1 MVKLLSRIVSAIFYI
16 GKSKME
22 KKGLRMRFESRL
34 YTKAMRR
41 KAKSI
46 GIGTYVYGPGVNVT
60 TYTTIGDFTGWGKNV
75 KIYGDGEVT
84 VGNFTAIA
92 EDTVI
97 YTQNHDYDHDERL
110 PFGPK
115 YIYKPVRIDDYAWVG
130 LRCILLPGTHIGE
143 GAVIQ
148 AGSVVQ
154 GEIPP
159 CAIAG
164 GNPARVFAMRDLVHY
179 NKLKVAAGGKPVVIA
194 PSKAVPV
201 RTGVC
206 PSCASAV
213 ERKPDSPASP
223 VDGAAEKYAAIFAET
238 FAVSP
243 DEVDGLKYQE
253 FPAWDSAG
261 QMTLIGRIEE
271 TFGVTFD
278 ADDIYAFRSFAGG
291 REILERKHGIK
302 F

>member
-34 YTKAMRR
+34 YVRAMRR

-46 GIGTYVYGPGVNVT
+46 GVGTYVYGPGVNIT
-60 TYTTIGDFTGWGKNV
+60 PYTTIGNFTGWGKNV

-84 VGNFTAIA
+84 IGNFTAIA

-115 YIYKPVRIDDYAWVG
+115 YIYKPVTVDDYAWVG
-130 LRCILLPGTHIGE
+130 LRCTSLPGTHIGE

-154 GEIPP
+154 GDIPP

-164 GNPARVFAMRDLVHY
+164 GNPARVFAVRDIEHY
-179 NKLKVAAGGKPVVIA
+179 NKLKVAAGGKPVEI
-194 PSKAVPV
+194 KAAAV
-201 RTGVC
+201 GAE
-206 PSCASAV
+206 SGAQSSA
-213 ERKPDSPASP
+213 
-223 VDGAAEKYAAIFAET
+223 GAADVQKRTASDAAAKYANIFVET
-238 FAVSP
+238 FAVSA
-243 DEVDGLKYQE
+243 DDAKELKYQE

-271 TFGVTFD
+271 TFGIAFD
-278 ADDIYAFRSFAGG
+278 ADDIYAFRSFASG
-291 REILERKHGIK
+291 REILEKKHGIA

>member
-22 KKGLRMRFESRL
+22 KKGLRMRFESKL
-34 YTKAMRR
+34 YVKAMRR

-46 GIGTYVYGPGVNVT
+46 GIGTYVYGSGVNVT
-60 TYTTIGDFTGWGKNV
+60 PYTTIGDFTGWGKNV

-84 VGNFTAIA
+84 IGNFAAIA

-115 YIYKPVRIDDYAWVG
+115 YIYKPVRIDEYAWIG
-130 LRCILLPGTHIGE
+130 LRCILLPGAHVGE

-159 CAIAG
+159 CAVAG
-164 GNPARVFAMRDLVHY
+164 GNPARVFAMRDIEHY
-179 NKLKVAAGGKPVVIA
+179 NKLKVAAGGKPVVI
-194 PSKAVPV
+194 
-201 RTGVC
+201 GV
-206 PSCASAV
+206 
-213 ERKPDSPASP
+213 KSP
-223 VDGAAEKYAAIFAET
+223 VEGCGLCGAGAPVEGRECSTPNSQPSTLSKYAAIFAET

-243 DEVDGLKYQE
+243 GEAEGLKYQE

-261 QMTLIGRIEE
+261 QMTLVGRIEE
-271 TFGVTFD
+271 TFGVALD
-278 ADDIYAFRSFAGG
+278 ADDIYAFRSYADG
-291 REILERKHGIK
+291 REILEKKHGIK

>member
-60 TYTTIGDFTGWGKNV
+60 PYTTIGNFTGWGKNV

-130 LRCILLPGTHIGE
+130 LRCILLPGAHIGE

-164 GNPARVFAMRDLVHY
+164 GNPARVFAMRDVEHY
-179 NKLKVAAGGKPVVIA
+179 NKLKVAAGGEPVEIKSVPPQESKPIE
-194 PSKAVPV
+194 S
-201 RTGVC
+201 
-206 PSCASAV
+206 SV
-213 ERKPDSPASP
+213 E
-223 VDGAAEKYAAIFAET
+223 GAADRYASIFADT
-238 FAVSP
+238 FAVP
-243 DEVDGLKYQE
+243 IAEVEGLKYQE
-253 FPAWDSAG
+253 HPSWDSAG
-261 QMTLIGRIEE
+261 QMTLIGRIEA
-271 TFGVTFD
+271 TFGVVFD
-278 ADDIYAFRSFAGG
+278 ADDIYAFRSFADG
-291 REILERKHGIK
+291 REILEKKHGIK

>member
-34 YTKAMRR
+34 YVRAMRR
-41 KAKSI
+41 KARSI
-46 GIGTYVYGPGVNVT
+46 GIGTYVYGAGVNIT
-60 TYTTIGDFTGWGKNV
+60 PYTTIGNFTGWGKNV

-84 VGNFTAIA
+84 IGNFTAIA

-115 YIYKPVRIDDYAWVG
+115 YICKPVRIDDYAWIG
-130 LRCILLPGTHIGE
+130 LRCFILPGTHIGE

-148 AGSVVQ
+148 AGSVV
-154 GEIPP
+154 GGDIPP

-164 GNPARVFAMRDLVHY
+164 GNPARVFGMRDIEHY
-179 NKLKVAAGGKPVVIA
+179 NRLKVSAGGKPVEVGRPPA
-194 PSKAVPV
+194 QAACV
-201 RTGVC
+201 
-206 PSCASAV
+206 
-213 ERKPDSPASP
+213 KP
-223 VDGAAEKYAAIFAET
+223 AAADAAAGDAAAKYTNIFVET
-238 FAVSP
+238 FAVTP
-243 DEVDGLKYQE
+243 EDAQGLKYQE

-261 QMTLIGRIEE
+261 QMTLVGRIEE
-271 TFGVTFD
+271 AFGIALD
-278 ADDIYAFRSFAGG
+278 ADDIYEFRSFASG
-291 REILERKHGIK
+291 RELLEKRHGIV

>member
-34 YTKAMRR
+34 YVRAMRR

-46 GIGTYVYGPGVNVT
+46 GVGTYVYGSGVNIT
-60 TYTTIGDFTGWGKNV
+60 PYTTIGNFTGWGKNV

-84 VGNFTAIA
+84 IGNFTAIA

-115 YIYKPVRIDDYAWVG
+115 YIYKPVRVDDYAWVG

-154 GEIPP
+154 GDIPP

-164 GNPARVFAMRDLVHY
+164 GNPARVFAVRDIEHY
-179 NKLKVAAGGKPVVIA
+179 NKLKVAAGGKPVEIKAAAVGA
-194 PSKAVPV
+194 ESGAQPSA
-201 RTGVC
+201 
-206 PSCASAV
+206 
-213 ERKPDSPASP
+213 
-223 VDGAAEKYAAIFAET
+223 GAADVQKRAASDAAAKYANIFVET
-238 FAVSP
+238 FAVSA
-243 DEVDGLKYQE
+243 DDAKELKYQE

-271 TFGVTFD
+271 TFGVAFD
-278 ADDIYAFRSFAGG
+278 ADDIYAFRSFASG
-291 REILERKHGIK
+291 REILEKKHGIA